1 MVALVIVCLAVV
13 TIPALMYLHAR
24 YDYEQFIKKMAEEKT
39 FEEIDEEIRKDT
51 EIISNSRLKGQ
62 MYEDAAD
69 HKDMWEEIRR
79 RKGKSNPNDEIALP

>member
-24 YDYEQFIKKMAEEKT
+24 YDYEQLIKKMAEEKT

-51 EIISNSRLKGQ
+51 EIISNSRLKGH

-69 HKDMWEEIRR
+69 HKDMGEETRSST
-79 RKGKSNPNDEIALP
+79 GKSI